1 MNEILDII
9 GRINYSVCVLLE
21 GNLEFLMRSCSVVT
35 IHVVL
40 LQFNVNVFVLQR
52 LSDEV
57 IPTDM
62 L

>member
-9 GRINYSVCVLLE
+9 GSINYSVCVILE
-21 GNLEFLMRSCSVVT
+21 GNLEFLMLSCSVVKN
-35 IHVVL
+35 HVVL
-40 LQFNVNVFVLQR
+40 LQFNVNVFVLHP

-62 L
+62 F